1 MESNNNIRRLIV
13 DDDGMMTIP
22 DDILKELD
30 WKEGDELEW
39 IDLGNGQLELR
50 KLNNDTEQQR

>member
-1 MESNNNIRRLIV
+1 MESNNNIRRLTV

>member
-1 MESNNNIRRLIV
+1 MESNNNIRRLTV

-50 KLNNDTEQQR
+50 KLNNDT